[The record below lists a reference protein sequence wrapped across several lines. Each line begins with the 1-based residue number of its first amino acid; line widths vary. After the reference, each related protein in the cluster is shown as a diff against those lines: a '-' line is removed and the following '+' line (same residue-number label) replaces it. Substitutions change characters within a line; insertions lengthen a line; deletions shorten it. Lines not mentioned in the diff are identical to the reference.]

1 MQHNLRFSEKEKL
14 MSPIL
19 FFFPYKQVTLR
30 QRSQLKSFI
39 SWVFKNKNKKFNTLH
54 FIFCSDQELLI
65 INQQFL
71 QHDYFTDIITFNL
84 SETEEI
90 EGEIYISVERVKE
103 NALKLQRSIKEEL
116 HRVIFHGILH
126 LCGYKD
132 KTKAQEQEMRKQEDF
147 LLQKYFSTK

>member
-1 MQHNLRFSEKEKL
+1 

-54 FIFCSDQELLI
+54 FIFCSDQELLK

-71 QHDYFTDIITFNL
+71 HHDYLTDIITFNL

-132 KTKAQEQEMRKQEDF
+132 KSKAQEQGMRKQENF
-147 LLQKYFSTK
+147 LLQKYFGTK